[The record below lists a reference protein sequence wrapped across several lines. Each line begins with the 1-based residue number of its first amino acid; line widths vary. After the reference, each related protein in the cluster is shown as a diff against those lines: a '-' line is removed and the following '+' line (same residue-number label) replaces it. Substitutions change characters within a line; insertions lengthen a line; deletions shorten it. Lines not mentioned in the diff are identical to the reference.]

1 MTLMLDLTP
10 DVDAAIREA
19 ARRKGRSP
27 EQEASDALRSL
38 FAPDPPVNVIA
49 WEAMLDS
56 FAEGDA
62 EDQHETLTIL
72 ERAIDEDRPGQRRIF
87 GEGYNP

>member
-27 EQEASDALRSL
+27 EQEASDALRSV
-38 FAPDPPVNVIA
+38 FAPGPPINIVA

-56 FAEGDA
+56 FTEGDA
-62 EDQHETLTIL
+62 EDQRETLTIL
-72 ERAIDEDRPGQRRIF
+72 ERAVDEDRPGQRRIF
-87 GEGYNP
+87 GEGFNP